1 MRKIHTYII
10 SILTAIF
17 QMNLNEATGYASQ
30 HYSMPVPSQDKL
42 GEGVAAERTFGIKMG
57 DDKRRGHRQSGWG
70 GVQMDCQLACLC
82 YLSLQHKIQ
91 KMTSYNGVS

>member
-42 GEGVAAERTFGIKMG
+42 GEGLQQK
-57 DDKRRGHRQSGWG
+57 GHS
-70 GVQMDCQLACLC
+70 A
-82 YLSLQHKIQ
+82 
-91 KMTSYNGVS
+91 